1 MNSEISDKNMPI
13 QFKIETFSLKKL
25 IAAITENI
33 TILKLL
39 ILKTI
44 ELSIPLSFNAIS
56 KKYIEPK
63 FANPS
68 NIPTNQTLGLKKFFK
83 IAELK
88 RHNIIPIIPAK
99 EKDKP
104 EKIEYISEVKYVV

>member
-39 ILKTI
+39 ILNRTI
-44 ELSIPLSFNAIS
+44 HS
-56 KKYIEPK
+56 
-63 FANPS
+63 
-68 NIPTNQTLGLKKFFK
+68 TL
-83 IAELK
+83 
-88 RHNIIPIIPAK
+88 
-99 EKDKP
+99 
-104 EKIEYISEVKYVV
+104 V